1 MVQREVEAKQNEN
14 PGGNRLREVA
24 VAVHYVKDPKARSRI
39 PDHAIAVG
47 KQNTSEERGRT
58 SAIKKRDEER
68 RERDPGEKVQGRRR
82 KAEDLQKRG
91 QEDKQPSSSRR
102 WSHAGSLQ
110 EHERVLKSPR
120 AEDKIPA

>member
-39 PDHAIAVG
+39 PDHAIAIG
-47 KQNTSEERGRT
+47 KQNTSEDRGGK
-58 SAIKKRDEER
+58 SAIKKRDEEGGQCDP
-68 RERDPGEKVQGRRR
+68 REKLQPWRR
-82 KAEDLQKRG
+82 KAEDLQNRG

-110 EHERVLKSPR
+110 DAPR
-120 AEDKIPA
+120 GHPGRPARFI